1 MKKIL
6 ALVLVLALALT
17 LAACGGNGA
26 SSSTPA
32 AGGSSAAGTS
42 TPASEPAAE
51 PDVVNVAYMANYSS
65 LVEVCT
71 AMNKGYFADENIEVK
86 LTAFQDGPTIIAAME
101 SGSIDIGYIGS
112 GAHKLAINGQVKIF
126 CFAHCGNGDA
136 VMGLKSRGV
145 ETAEDLKGKTI
156 GYAPGTSS
164 EAILKKVLAEAG
176 LTEKDVNLV
185 SMDADGIVTAMIANN
200 SLDAAALWSPSTLK
214 VREELGDDVVTLAD
228 NMTYAEESAS
238 ISSWIVMPKYAEAN
252 HDLLVRF
259 TRALYKA
266 KDYRADMSH
275 AEEISEYIA
284 KETGLAKND
293 VYAQRG
299 DAEWLTSEEM
309 LAQIEDGTLAKLYQ
323 SQQDGFIATGDV
335 EATVPLEDYILWDVM
350 EEAAA

>member
-32 AGGSSAAGTS
+32 AGGSSAAGSS
-42 TPASEPAAE
+42 TPASEPAGE
-51 PDVVNVAYMANYSS
+51 MDVVNVAYMANYAS

-71 AMNKGYFADENIEVK
+71 AMEKGYFADENIEVK
-86 LTAFQDGPTIIAAME
+86 LTAFQDGPTIIAALE
-101 SGSIDIGYIGS
+101 SGSIDVGYIGS

-126 CFAHCGNGDA
+126 CFAHVGNGDA
-136 VMGLKSRGV
+136 VMGLKSKGV
-145 ETAEDLKGKTI
+145 ETPADLKGKTI

-164 EAILKKVLAEAG
+164 ETILKQVLADAG
-176 LTEKDVNLV
+176 LSESDVNLS
-185 SMDADGIVTAMIANN
+185 SMDADGIVGAMIGGG
-200 SLDAAALWSPSTLK
+200 LDAAALWSPSTLK
-214 VREELGDDVVTLAD
+214 VEEELGDDVVTLA
-228 NMTYAEESAS
+228 NNLTYADQAAS
-238 ISSWIVMPKYAEAN
+238 ISSWVVTPAYAEAN

-266 KDYRADMSH
+266 KDYRADMSNVD
-275 AEEISEYIA
+275 EISGYIA
-284 KETGLAKND
+284 DLTGLGKD
-293 VYAQRG
+293 TVYAQRG

-309 LAQIEDGTLAKLYQ
+309 LAQIEDGTLAAMYQ
-323 SQQDGFIATGDV
+323 TQQDGFIASGDV
-335 EATVPLEDYILWDVM
+335 AAAVPLEDYILWDVM

>member
-32 AGGSSAAGTS
+32 AGGSSAAGSS
-42 TPASEPAAE
+42 TPASEPAGE
-51 PDVVNVAYMANYSS
+51 MDVVNVAYMANYAS

-71 AMNKGYFADENIEVK
+71 AMEKGYFADENIEVK

-112 GAHKLAINGQVKIF
+112 GAHKLAINGQCKIF
-126 CFAHCGNGDA
+126 CFAHVGNGDA
-136 VMGLKSRGV
+136 VMGLKSKGV
-145 ETAEDLKGKTI
+145 ETAADLKGKTI

-164 EAILKKVLAEAG
+164 ETILKQVLADAG
-176 LTEKDVNLV
+176 LSESDVNLM
-185 SMDADGIVTAMIANN
+185 SMDADGIVTAMIGD

-214 VREELGDDVVTLAD
+214 VEEELGDDVVTLAD
-228 NMTYAEESAS
+228 NLTYADQAAS
-238 ISSWIVMPKYAEAN
+238 ISSWIVMPSYAETN

-266 KDYRADMSH
+266 KDYRADMSN
-275 AEEISEYIA
+275 ADEISGYIA
-284 KETGLAKND
+284 TLTGLDKD
-293 VYAQRG
+293 TVYAQRG

-309 LAQIEDGTLAKLYQ
+309 LAQIEDGTLAAMYQ
-323 SQQDGFIATGDV
+323 TQQNGFIATGDV
-335 EATVPLEDYILWDVM
+335 AAEVPLEDYILWDVM
-350 EEAAA
+350 EEAGA